1 MSALA
6 IIPDGALLI
15 RDGRIE
21 DVGPTRRI
29 ERLKTARNAIEVDA
43 TGSIV
48 LPGFVDSGTRPAFA
62 HAAGESFQVGISAFA
77 DAKKT
82 VLEDNAA
89 SVLSGMVRHGTLAT
103 EVMTGYGGDTAGELR
118 LMRLYAS
125 LQNRNASLITSLVLS
140 SYVPSNFEG
149 DAASWTA
156 SRLLPLLAT
165 AAHVRLLQSATAMI
179 GEEGVKVSEARTFL
193 TAARS
198 ANIHTKIQTTPE
210 CSDDTSALL
219 ALESQV
225 TVVNGLEGLRPELRS
240 ALANSNV
247 ILALA
252 PAVTYAQHR
261 DRFAPARDLIDRGGA
276 ISLGTNFSREGNSDY
291 NMLHTMSL
299 ACRFCGMSAAETL
312 IAATLNAAHAVGCAE
327 DRGSLEPGKFGDLVI
342 FDCEDYSD
350 LVRNSAVHQVSR
362 VLRQGNTVYRRGRV
376 EELQL

>member
-29 ERLKTARNAIEVDA
+29 ERLKAARDAVEVDA
-43 TGSIV
+43 TGSVVI
-48 LPGFVDSGTRPAFA
+48 PGFIDSATRPVYAQ
-62 HAAGESFQVGISAFA
+62 AAGESFEAGIRAFS

-103 EVMTGYGGDTAGELR
+103 EVLTGYGGDTAGELR
-118 LMRLYAS
+118 LMRIYSALDGRSMA
-125 LQNRNASLITSLVLS
+125 LITSLVLS
-140 SYVPSNFEG
+140 GYVPPDFEG
-149 DAASWTA
+149 DAVAWTT
-156 SRLLPLLAT
+156 RVLLPLLET
-165 AAHVRLLQSATAMI
+165 ASHVKLLQSVTAMM
-179 GEEGVKVSEARTFL
+179 GHEGAGDHEARIFL
-193 TAARS
+193 TAARL
-198 ANIHTKIQTTPE
+198 AQVHTKIQTTPE
-210 CSDDTSALL
+210 CSDTSAVL

-225 TVVNGLEGLRPELRS
+225 TVVNGLEGPLPELCS
-240 ALANSNV
+240 ALANSEV

-276 ISLGTNFSREGNSDY
+276 VSLGTNFSQEGNSDY

-299 ACRFCGMSAAETL
+299 ACRFSGMSAGEAL
-312 IAATLNAAHAVGCAE
+312 VAATLNAAYATGCAS

-342 FDCEDYSD
+342 FDCADYSD
-350 LVRNSAVHQVSR
+350 LVRNSAVHQVTR
-362 VLRQGNTVYRRGRV
+362 VLRQGKTVYRRGRV
-376 EELQL
+376 EDLEQ